1 MIQLLKKY
9 YRISLSNR
17 ILIWMF
23 LGALAGVFFGDKI
36 LFLKPL
42 GDVFIDLLI
51 MAAIP
56 LVFFNLVAGLLSME
70 SIRTLGGVGLK
81 VMGYYITTTVIAI
94 VLGIVFTS
102 LIKPGIGFEVKES
115 AAGKIGEVPDI
126 VDILMNMYPKNIF
139 NSFTEGNLIQIV
151 VFGVLLGIA
160 ILSMEKTYKDPLKNG
175 FELIAKA
182 MQNLIGLIMKIAP
195 ICLGALIA
203 VTIGEYGARVLGS
216 VAGFIGTVGLAQV
229 VMVIFYMM
237 LMSGLTGTS
246 PIWFLKRTKAL
257 YATTIATTSSLASLT
272 VALDVANNK
281 LKLPGSIFNF
291 TLPLGAQ
298 FNKDGT
304 SIMLSAILIFT
315 AQAVGWEINF
325 GEMIQIIL
333 VGLLLSEGS
342 TGIPGGG
349 FVIATMFVKAFGL
362 PVEVAVI
369 VGGIYRIID
378 MGNTTVNCM
387 SDMVA
392 TIIISRYEMG
402 WKAEADHLEQ
412 VKSQKNNPK

>member
-1 MIQLLKKY
+1 
-9 YRISLSNR
+9 
-17 ILIWMF
+17 MF
-23 LGALAGVFFGDKI
+23 LGALAGILWGNKI

-42 GDVFIDLLI
+42 GDMFIDLLI

-70 SIRTLGGVGLK
+70 SIKTLGGVGLK

-102 LIKPGIGFEVKES
+102 IIKPGIGFKVKEVS
-115 AAGKIGEVPDI
+115 VGKIGEVPDI
-126 VDILMNMYPKNIF
+126 VEILMNMYPKNIF
-139 NSFTEGNLIQIV
+139 KSFTDGNLIQIV

-160 ILSMEKTYKDPLKNG
+160 ILSMKREYKEPLKNG

-182 MQNLIGLIMKIAP
+182 MQKLIGLIMKIAP
-195 ICLGALIA
+195 LCLGALIA
-203 VTIGEYGARVLGS
+203 VTIGEYGAKVLGS
-216 VAGFIGTVGLAQV
+216 VAKFIGTVGAAQI
-229 VMVIFYMM
+229 VMVIFYMILM
-237 LMSGLTGTS
+237 LVLTKTS
-246 PIWFLKRTKAL
+246 PLWFLKKTKEL

-272 VALDVANNK
+272 VALDVADNK
-281 LKLPGSIFNF
+281 LKLPQSIFNF

-304 SIMLSAILIFT
+304 SIMLSTILIFT
-315 AQAVGWEINF
+315 AQAVGWEISF
-325 GEMIQIIL
+325 SEMIQIIL

-349 FVIATMFVKAFGL
+349 FVIATMFVQAFGL
-362 PVEVAVI
+362 PIEVAVI

-392 TIIISRYEMG
+392 TVIISKYEMG
-402 WKAEADHLEQ
+402 WQAEDIDFE
-412 VKSQKNNPK
+412 KIER